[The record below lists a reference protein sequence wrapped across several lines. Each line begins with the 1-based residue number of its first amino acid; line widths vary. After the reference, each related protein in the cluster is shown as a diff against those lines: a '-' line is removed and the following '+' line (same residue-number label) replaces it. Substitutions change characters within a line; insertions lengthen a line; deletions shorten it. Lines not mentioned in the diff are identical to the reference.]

1 MGRASSISLISSTH
15 WMSCVEFALWLIEDQ
30 VFFLVLADDRVV
42 SVARM
47 ISFVH
52 FIFDNIDIEY
62 SDAQEF
68 TSEFQAVC
76 EDEGKATI

>member
-1 MGRASSISLISSTH
+1 
-15 WMSCVEFALWLIEDQ
+15 MSCVEFALWLIEDQ

-76 EDEGKATI
+76 EDEGKAII